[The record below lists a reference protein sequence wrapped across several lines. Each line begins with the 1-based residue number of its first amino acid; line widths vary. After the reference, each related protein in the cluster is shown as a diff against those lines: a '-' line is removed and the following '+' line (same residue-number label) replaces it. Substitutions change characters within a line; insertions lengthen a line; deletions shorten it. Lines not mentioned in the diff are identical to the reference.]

1 MDKYNQY
8 HAMGFKDRSDYL
20 NSLVTEYDIPIKD
33 IQCLAT
39 ILGSN
44 EDFDGLI
51 VSLEDYE
58 YTKGELTWI

>member
-8 HAMGFKDRSDYL
+8 HVMGFKDRSDYL
-20 NSLVTEYDIPIKD
+20 TSLVTEYDIPKKAIFC
-33 IQCLAT
+33 IAN

-51 VSLEDYE
+51 VALEDYE
-58 YTKGELTWI
+58 YIKGDLTWI

>member
-1 MDKYNQY
+1 MSEFNQY
-8 HAMGFKDRSDYL
+8 QTMGFKDRADYL
-20 NSLVTEYDIPIKD
+20 NSLVFEYDIPKKD

-51 VSLEDYE
+51 VALEDYE
-58 YTKGELTWI
+58 YTKGDLTWI